1 MHCKTHLSE
10 LLQFLQL
17 LIIIVRIFPIVLQY
31 ELRKGK
37 KKLAELQVSVCIGWR
52 YSCCS
57 D

>member
-17 LIIIVRIFPIVLQY
+17 LIIIVGIFPIVLQY

-37 KKLAELQVSVCIGWR
+37 NKLAELQLGK
-52 YSCCS
+52 
-57 D
+57 